1 MLNYNKIYLILST
14 VIGINLFFS
23 FLPKPAL
30 FVLGSAMLVLAAF
43 ALGSKK
49 EPDADIFTKIC
60 FGVLWLAIPVALV
73 GAVFFYFFALGKLA
87 ILTSLFIIFLQT
99 KDAEIRLPKLNF
111 KSLVIGH
118 WGLVISY
125 LLIASTLFYILIKY
139 QSDSLI
145 KSPWL
150 SLPSFFLPLFFL
162 GTALLIFLLNKKKI
176 PAFPLRPSGFAGQV
190 AGMKSMLPA
199 ALYFFIFF
207 SIAAFVYN
215 LGYGFD
221 QFVHE
226 ASQKYIL
233 AHGTITPKTLQYIG
247 FYGINIFLNRVAGIP
262 IEILDKFLLPALT
275 ALVPAI
281 AYYSFKKQGQN
292 ISPIASLALLFL
304 PLSYFIVSTPQGLA
318 NLLLLI
324 LILLGKNYKNWAL
337 PLTILLIHPLTG
349 IIAITYQAF
358 VKLRFKKIIATTG
371 ALALPLAFIV
381 LSYQYSGRLYI
392 GFNFLPA
399 IKDYGSL
406 LTFGGL
412 QKNYNLFLDIF
423 YLMRCALL
431 PAVSAISVFTAIKY
445 KKNINLAHLYFFGIT
460 TASFFLTRIFANFSY
475 LITYEQKNYPERI
488 FYISLLFLS
497 PYLILA
503 AQKFYEKITS
513 PPFQGGVGGG
523 FVFKLFFA
531 ALFAFALT
539 ANFYFTYPRWDNY
552 QNDKGKN
559 LTSDMLL
566 AVEAVQKDAGEKNY
580 IVLTDQAV
588 SSGALKLYGFKKYY
602 KTPLGEIFYY
612 PIPTGGPLYNEFLNL
627 VYNNAGAKSAENAKI
642 LTGAETA
649 YVVLPSYWE
658 NYKKIKEKLLLQ
670 MQPIFENENVVILKY

>member
-14 VIGINLFFS
+14 VIGFNLFFG
-23 FLPKPAL
+23 FLPKSAL
-30 FVLGSAMLVLAAF
+30 FVLGGAMLFLAAL

-49 EPDADIFTKIC
+49 EPEADIFTKIC
-60 FGVLWLAIPVALV
+60 FGVLWLAIPIAIT
-73 GAVFFYFFALGKLA
+73 GAAFFYFFALGKLA

-99 KDAEIRLPKLNF
+99 KNADIKLPKLNF

-118 WGLVISY
+118 WGLAIVY

-150 SLPSFFLPLFFL
+150 LLPSFFLQLFFL
-162 GTALLIFLLNKKKI
+162 GTAFLIFFLHKNEI
-176 PAFPLRPSGFAGQV
+176 PAS
-190 AGMKSMLPA
+190 AGMKSVWPA

-207 SIAAFVYN
+207 AVAAFVYK

-233 AHGTITPKTLQYIG
+233 AHGAITPKTLQYIG
-247 FYGINIFLNRVAGIP
+247 FYGINIFLNRVAGVP
-262 IEILDKFLLPALT
+262 IELLDKFLLPALT
-275 ALVPAI
+275 ALIPAI
-281 AYYSFKKQGQN
+281 AYYSFKKQEQN
-292 ISPIASLALLFL
+292 ASPIAALALLFL

-324 LILLGKNYKNWAL
+324 LILLGKNYKNWGL
-337 PLTILLIHPLTG
+337 PLAILLIHPITG
-349 IIAITYQAF
+349 IIAVAYQAF
-358 VKLRFKKIIATTG
+358 IKFRFKKIIAALG
-371 ALALPLAFIV
+371 ALAIPLAFIA
-381 LSYQYSGRLYI
+381 LSYKYSGRLDI
-392 GFNFLPA
+392 SFNFLPA
-399 IKDYGSL
+399 IKDYMSL

-431 PAVSAISVFTAIKY
+431 PAIMIISIWIAIKF
-445 KKNINLAHLYFFGIT
+445 KKEIGQAPLYFFGIA
-460 TASFFLTRIFANFSY
+460 TASFFLTRIFSSFSY

-497 PYLILA
+497 PYLILFA
-503 AQKFYEKITS
+503 DKSISFLRKQESLAI
-513 PPFQGGVGGG
+513 
-523 FVFKLFFA
+523 KLFFA
-531 ALFAFALT
+531 ALSAFALT

-559 LTSDMLL
+559 LTSDMLK
-566 AVEAVQKDAGEKNY
+566 AAEAVQKDAGEKNY
-580 IVLTDQAV
+580 VVLTDQAV
-588 SSGALKLYGFKKYY
+588 SAGALKLYGFKKYY

-627 VYNNAGAKSAENAKI
+627 VYNNAGACSAQNAKL

-649 YVVLPSYWE
+649 YVILPSYWD
-658 NYKKIKEKLLLQ
+658 NYERIKENLKTE
-670 MQPIFENENVVILKY
+670 MRVIFEDKNIVILK